1 MQAPVLSG
9 PQYLREGLKLVLSP
23 SLRLFV
29 LLPLAVNLL
38 LFGGLIWF
46 AGHEFSLWVDAL
58 MPSLPD
64 WLSFLSYILWPLF
77 VALVVLMV
85 FFTFTMLA
93 NVIAAPFNGFLAE
106 KVEVV
111 VRGQDTF
118 PAFSWGELVAMV
130 PRTFGREMRK
140 LGYFLPRAIGLFILS
155 FIPVVNVVAAPLW
168 LVFGVWMMAIQYIDY
183 PADNNKMS
191 WQDMLAWLR
200 QKRWQSLG
208 FGGITYLALMI
219 PGVNVLMMPAAV
231 AGATLFWVRER
242 SALAQCRQAAPRHVG
257 AGLPAM
263 PACQDQLG
271 WKTAPPHPPPS
282 SPLPDLHD
290 HPAGIGRQ
298 GQALFGLALAGVDDV
313 HRRLGQLLV
322 LLHHLGDFFGGAAGT
337 RSQLAHFVGDHGKAT
352 ALLAGAGGLDG
363 RVERQ
368 QVGLAGDVAD
378 GLDDRANHLGLL
390 VQRLDAVGGVLHRAF
405 QPAHHV
411 HGLGHHVGGLAR
423 AASVSSE
430 VL

>member
-38 LFGGLIWF
+38 LFGGLIYF
-46 AGHEFSLWVDAL
+46 AGHQFSLWVDAL

-77 VALVVLMV
+77 VALVLLMV
-85 FFTFTMLA
+85 FFTFTLLA

-111 VRGQDTF
+111 VRGQDNF
-118 PAFSWGELVAMV
+118 PPFSWSELMAMV
-130 PRTFGREMRK
+130 PRTLSREMRK

-155 FIPVVNVVAAPLW
+155 FIPVVNVIAAPLW
-168 LVFGVWMMAIQYIDY
+168 LVFGIWMMAIQYIDY

-200 QKRWQSLG
+200 AKRWQSMG

-242 SALAQCRQAAPRHVG
+242 G
-257 AGLPAM
+257 
-263 PACQDQLG
+263 
-271 WKTAPPHPPPS
+271 
-282 SPLPDLHD
+282 
-290 HPAGIGRQ
+290 
-298 GQALFGLALAGVDDV
+298 
-313 HRRLGQLLV
+313 
-322 LLHHLGDFFGGAAGT
+322 
-337 RSQLAHFVGDHGKAT
+337 
-352 ALLAGAGGLDG
+352 
-363 RVERQ
+363 
-368 QVGLAGDVAD
+368 
-378 GLDDRANHLGLL
+378 
-390 VQRLDAVGGVLHRAF
+390 
-405 QPAHHV
+405 
-411 HGLGHHVGGLAR
+411 
-423 AASVSSE
+423 
-430 VL
+430 